1 MNLKRKKMKK
11 ITVIILMMV
20 AAIGGYAQNNV
31 ITDLFDQ
38 YYNDENFTKV
48 SVSSKMFDL
57 FTEIEPG
64 DKDEE
69 MILDAISK
77 LQGLKILA
85 ADSIGNSR
93 KLFDDAVK
101 KISSKG
107 YEELMEVKDAEEDMK
122 FMIMDTN
129 GKITE
134 LVMVVGGRKK
144 FVILSLFGEI
154 DLKSISKLSKS
165 MNIEGLE
172 DLEHIESK

>member
-1 MNLKRKKMKK
+1 MKK
-11 ITVIILMMV
+11 ITFIILLMV
-20 AAIGGYAQNNV
+20 ASISGYAQNNV
-31 ITDLFDQ
+31 ITDLFNQ
-38 YYNDENFTKV
+38 YYDDENFTKV

-69 MILDAISK
+69 MILRAISK
-77 LQGLKILA
+77 LEGLKILA

-134 LVMVVGGRKK
+134 LVMVIGGRKQ
-144 FVILSLFGEI
+144 FIIMSLFGEI

-172 DLEHIESK
+172 HLEHIESN

>member
-1 MNLKRKKMKK
+1 
-11 ITVIILMMV
+11 MMV
-20 AAIGGYAQNNV
+20 AATSGYAQNNV
-31 ITDLFDQ
+31 ITDLFNQ
-38 YYNDENFTKV
+38 YYDDENFTKV

-69 MILDAISK
+69 MILRAISK
-77 LQGLKILA
+77 LEGLKILA

-93 KLFDDAVK
+93 KMFDDAVK

-122 FMIMDTN
+122 FMIKDAN

-134 LVMVVGGRKK
+134 LVMVIGGRKQ
-144 FVILSLFGEI
+144 FVILSLYGEI

-172 DLEHIESK
+172 HLEHIESN

>member
-1 MNLKRKKMKK
+1 
-11 ITVIILMMV
+11 MMV
-20 AAIGGYAQNNV
+20 AAINGYTQNNV
-31 ITDLFDQ
+31 ITDLFNQ
-38 YYNDENFTKV
+38 YYDDENFTKV

-69 MILDAISK
+69 MILRAISK
-77 LQGLKILA
+77 LEGLKILA

-101 KISSKG
+101 KIASKG

-134 LVMVVGGRKK
+134 LVMVIGGRKQ
-144 FVILSLFGEI
+144 FVILSLYGEI

-172 DLEHIESK
+172 HLEHIESK

>member
-1 MNLKRKKMKK
+1 
-11 ITVIILMMV
+11 MMV
-20 AAIGGYAQNNV
+20 AAISGYAQNNV

-48 SVSSKMFDL
+48 SVSSKMFEL

-69 MILDAISK
+69 MILRAISK
-77 LQGLKILA
+77 LEGLKILA
-85 ADSIGNSR
+85 ADSITNSR
-93 KLFDDAVK
+93 QLFDDAVK

-122 FMIMDTN
+122 FMIMDSN

-154 DLKSISKLSKS
+154 DLKTISKLSRS
-165 MNIEGLE
+165 MSIEGLE
-172 DLEHIESK
+172 HLEHIESK

>member
-1 MNLKRKKMKK
+1 
-11 ITVIILMMV
+11 MMV

-69 MILDAISK
+69 MILQAISK
-77 LQGLKILA
+77 LEGLKILA

-122 FMIMDTN
+122 FMIKDAN

-134 LVMVVGGRKK
+134 LVMVIGGRKQ
-144 FVILSLFGEI
+144 FVILSLYGEI

-172 DLEHIESK
+172 HLEHIESN